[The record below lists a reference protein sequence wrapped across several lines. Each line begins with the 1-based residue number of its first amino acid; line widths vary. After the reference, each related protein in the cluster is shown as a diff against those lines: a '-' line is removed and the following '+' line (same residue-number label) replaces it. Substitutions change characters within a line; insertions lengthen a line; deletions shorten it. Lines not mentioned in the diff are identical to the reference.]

1 MKTTEQIAVARL
13 MAEINIR
20 AIEEAQLTQRVA
32 ARYIRLHQ
40 IRAALTLELQAR
52 LDGCFEVQL

>member
-13 MAEINIR
+13 MAETNLR
-20 AIEEAQLTQRVA
+20 AIESVPLTPRVA
-32 ARYIRLHQ
+32 ARHIRLRQ

-52 LDGCFEVQL
+52 LDGCFEVQP